1 MTGTR
6 IETAVHIVLIVGFL
20 AVDFLLF
27 HDALKPGELITP
39 VEWLVGALSALVLV
53 SSGLALL
60 KPAVGHR
67 VA

>member
-39 VEWLVGALSALVLV
+39 VEWLVGVLSVLVLV
-53 SSGLALL
+53 SSSLALH
-60 KPAVGHR
+60 KPGAGHR

>member
-39 VEWLVGALSALVLV
+39 VEWLVGVLSVLVLV
-53 SSGLALL
+53 SSSLALL
-60 KPAVGHR
+60 KPGAGHR